1 MLQIS
6 KFKLVAVASAVAT
19 MGALGAMAP
28 SSSYSQG
35 QEQPRTGSGAT
46 YISGGV
52 GIDSVERLNSQ
63 ARDFNL
69 KLVFTLNEGN
79 YLANVPVTITDGR
92 GNKVIEAVSEGPLF
106 LAKLP
111 AGSYT
116 VTATNDGKTQ
126 TRKVTVGQG
135 QQTAYLRWPAA
146 ATDNPLPREQASR
159 SEK

>member
-1 MLQIS
+1 MSQIS

-19 MGALGAMAP
+19 LGVVAS
-28 SSSYSQG
+28 SSSYGQS
-35 QEQPRTGSGAT
+35 QEQPRTAGGAT

-52 GIDSVERLNSQ
+52 GLDSVERLNSQ
-63 ARDFNL
+63 SKDFNL

-79 YLANVPVTITDGR
+79 YLASVPVTITDGR

-106 LAKLP
+106 MAKLP

-116 VTATNDGKTQ
+116 VAATNDGKTQ

-135 QQTAYLRWPAA
+135 QQTAYMRWA
-146 ATDNPLPREQASR
+146 ATPNDNPLPREQSSR
-159 SEK
+159 SER

>member
-1 MLQIS
+1 MSQIS
-6 KFKLVAVASAVAT
+6 NFKLVAVASAVA
-19 MGALGAMAP
+19 ALGVVS

-52 GIDSVERLNSQ
+52 GLDSVERLNSQ
-63 ARDFNL
+63 SKDFNL

-79 YLANVPVTITDGR
+79 YLASVPVTVTDAR
-92 GNKVIEAVSEGPLF
+92 GTKVIDAVSDGPLF
-106 LAKLP
+106 MAKLP

-116 VTATNDGKTQ
+116 VAATNDGKTQ

-135 QQTAYLRWPAA
+135 LQTTYLRWPAA

-159 SEK
+159 SER